1 MPVSKRLSALA
12 VLVVLLL
19 TGSSGGGERP
29 RTLRSPATIHG
40 FIGGESHDTYV
51 VHAVAGQT
59 LYISISWKLEHDPEI
74 GDNRAEFWVEPQADL
89 NAPGPVQF
97 GQESN
102 GARTGARRSLRPV
115 TISFTSWRTPRH
127 ITRSNSE
134 TNKGASLSSA
144 LIAAWL
150 PLVAKI
156 DLLRLL
162 VSFWFFPVIF
172 FVAFALHCLF

>member
-1 MPVSKRLSALA
+1 MSALA

-102 GARTGARRSLRPV
+102 GGKNWSATIPKTGNYFVYVVAYPSAYYTLKFR
-115 TISFTSWRTPRH
+115 
-127 ITRSNSE
+127 
-134 TNKGASLSSA
+134 NK
-144 LIAAWL
+144 
-150 PLVAKI
+150 
-156 DLLRLL
+156 
-162 VSFWFFPVIF
+162 
-172 FVAFALHCLF
+172 